1 MQATLLCDVV
11 RVGERA
17 VAVISVIDRA
27 YTWYNLSA
35 MDVCFVELEAFTEE
49 VLCVA
54 DEETLRQFEAELA
67 ANPEAGELI
76 RHSGGLRKARMK
88 LPARG
93 KSAGARVIY
102 LWLPEARRFVLFML
116 YTKAKQ
122 TDIPPALLA
131 RLRTAV
137 ATIKAAYDR

>member
-1 MQATLLCDVV
+1 ML
-11 RVGERA
+11 R
-17 VAVISVIDRA
+17 
-27 YTWYNLSA
+27 
-35 MDVCFVELEAFTEE
+35 
-49 VLCVA
+49 VA
-54 DEETLRQFEAELA
+54 DGETLRQFETKLA

-88 LPARG
+88 LPGRG

-122 TDIPPALLA
+122 ADIPPALLT
-131 RLRTAV
+131 RLRVAV
-137 ATIKAAYDR
+137 ETIKRKNNR